1 MDYHLKDTILNI
13 RFYSFAIMSRDLE
26 LMNIEREKIQE
37 GLDFIKEIF
46 MPILKNYSNAEVSPT
61 QIVLYN
67 SDIGNGDIKS
77 KIRYYNAFELTN
89 NIVVWMT
96 NILEPSP
103 EQWIERV
110 DSGENILMNFEFK

>member
-1 MDYHLKDTILNI
+1 
-13 RFYSFAIMSRDLE
+13 MSRDLE